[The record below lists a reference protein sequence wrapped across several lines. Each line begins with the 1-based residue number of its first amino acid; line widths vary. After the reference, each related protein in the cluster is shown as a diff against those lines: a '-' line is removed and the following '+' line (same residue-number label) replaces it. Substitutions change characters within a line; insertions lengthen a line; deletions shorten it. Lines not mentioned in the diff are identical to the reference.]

1 MEASEVRWKL
11 AAASGLTA
19 VMFILL
25 ACLPADGA
33 PPPGD
38 PCTLVTQDQA
48 SAALGMKAAPGK
60 HPVARLCEWDV
71 PGQPFG
77 IRGKK
82 ATVGLL
88 DAKAWNYMKLQMPR
102 GHVTKTTVSGLG
114 DDAVFTSGEGL
125 GTLSVKKG
133 DIILDI
139 HVYGFPVN
147 ELKDKEIMLAKA
159 ALAKL

>member
-1 MEASEVRWKL
+1 MNQKS
-11 AAASGLTA
+11 AAALGLGA
-19 VMFILL
+19 VMLIFM

-38 PCTLVTQDQA
+38 PCTLVTQEQV
-48 SAALGMKAAPGK
+48 SAALGMKTAPGK
-60 HPVARLCEWDV
+60 HAAAKLCEWGV
-71 PGQPFG
+71 PGQPLG
-77 IRGKK
+77 IRAKK
-82 ATVGLL
+82 ATIGLL
-88 DAKAWNYMKLQMPR
+88 NASGWSYLKAQMPGGR
-102 GHVTKTTVSGLG
+102 VSKTTVSGLG
-114 DDAVFTSGEGL
+114 DDAVFIAGNGL

-159 ALAKL
+159 ALAKM